1 MIKATKT
8 ISTTILGIALTAIL
22 FSIALPVLPSS
33 VVQAQE
39 MGTNTTSPANE
50 SVIIVG
56 NTTLPSQL
64 AAANTSITTISI
76 VKGGA
81 DPNNEQFY
89 VPKLAN
95 ITVGA
100 TVKWINDDPIP
111 HTVTSGT
118 PEGPTKEFDSGFMKA
133 ADSFIHTFNE
143 KGLFEYFCLPHP
155 WMTGTVAVS

>member
-56 NTTLPSQL
+56 NTTLTSQL
-64 AAANTSITTISI
+64 APANTSITTISI